1 MIGQHTGLH
10 TCFLAVAALAA
21 AIAGFA
27 ALSLAMDRHWEQLH
41 GRWSEPAIP
50 ARQWLRAGGTLG
62 LLVSLGACIALRGAA
77 QGWVTW
83 AGMLTL
89 AGVALALTLSYAA
102 RGVARLGWGMACTA
116 AAAAAAAVCLPV

>member
-1 MIGQHTGLH
+1 MNDLHTGLH
-10 TCFLAVAALAA
+10 TGCLALAALAA

-50 ARQWLRAGGTLG
+50 SRQWLRAGGTLG
-62 LLVSLGACIALRGAA
+62 LLASLAACIALRGAG
-77 QGWVTW
+77 QGWVAW

-89 AGVALALTLSYAA
+89 AGVSLALTLSYAA
-102 RGVARLGWGMACTA
+102 RGVARLGYGAAIAAFVASA
-116 AAAAAAAVCLPV
+116 AALVT